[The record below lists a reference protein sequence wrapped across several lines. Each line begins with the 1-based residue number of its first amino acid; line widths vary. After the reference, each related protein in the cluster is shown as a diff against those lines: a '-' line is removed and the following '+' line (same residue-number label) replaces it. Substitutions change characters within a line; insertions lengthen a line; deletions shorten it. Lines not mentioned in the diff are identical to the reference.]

1 MGVFL
6 LTLVVLGVIYFFG
19 WSHFRDYMD
28 VRIHA
33 QRLESALHDFESS
46 NIEGYRRYTPIDND
60 VTAPF
65 GVYVLSVF
73 DDRKLEVVSFPVLT
87 YRFVGKSVFKADYLC
102 IQIGD
107 HYFQLHIRP
116 SDITDKEDGFL
127 VSLSGGP
134 VNTILEAL
142 SLGRGVARL
151 SVVGGDFRRQYTLD
165 SEEQKVMIK
174 CLELSQLLGR

>member
-1 MGVFL
+1 M
-6 LTLVVLGVIYFFG
+6 TLAVLGVVYFFG

-28 VRIHA
+28 ARIHA
-33 QRLESALHDFESS
+33 QRLESALRGFESS
-46 NIEGYRRYTPIDND
+46 NVEGCRRYVPISDD
-60 VTAPF
+60 AAAPF

-73 DDRKLEVVSFPVLT
+73 DDHKLEVVSFPVLT

-142 SLGRGVARL
+142 SVGRGVARL
-151 SVVGGDFRRQYTLD
+151 SVVGGDFRRQYALN
-165 SEEQKVMIK
+165 SEEQKVMVK

>member
-6 LTLVVLGVIYFFG
+6 LTLAVLGVVYFFG

-28 VRIHA
+28 TRIHA
-33 QRLESALHDFESS
+33 QRLESALRDFESS
-46 NIEGYRRYTPIDND
+46 NVDGCRRYTPINGD

-65 GVYVLSVF
+65 DSYVLSVF
-73 DDRKLEVVSFPVLT
+73 DEDKLEVVSFPVLT
-87 YRFVGKSVFKADYLC
+87 YRFVGKSVFRADYLC

-116 SDITDKEDGFL
+116 SDITDTQDGFL

-142 SLGRGVARL
+142 SLDHGVARL

-165 SEEQKVMIK
+165 TDEQKTMVK
-174 CLELSQLLGR
+174 CFELSQLLGR